1 MKAAQSGLAPLVALN
16 RRLALQLRHISPRFL
31 PFADAAGAHLPLGQM
46 LRLSLFQCSVG
57 MCLVLLTGTLNRV
70 MIVEM
75 GVAAWLVALM
85 VSLPIVFAPLRAFI
99 GFRSDTHRSAIGWR
113 RVPYL
118 WFGTLL
124 QVGGLEFM
132 PFALIVL
139 AGDAQGPAF
148 VGPLA
153 AAVAFLMVGAGLHT
167 TQTAGLAL
175 AADLADEDKQPRVVA
190 LLYVML
196 LAGMLL
202 SALIFA
208 WVLADYSPM
217 QLIRVVQ
224 GAAVATMVFNA
235 VALWKQEPRNPNRR
249 SAGVQPAFRPAWRSF
264 VAKPGARRFLWATA
278 LGTAAFNMQ
287 DILLEPYGAEV
298 LRLPVAHTTALTAFT
313 AMGMLIAFAWAAR
326 ELARGRQAI
335 RLAATGAVIGVFA
348 FAAVIFAGALGSA
361 DLFRAGASLIGLG
374 GGLFA
379 VGTLTTAMNLE
390 QGTYRGLALG
400 AWGAVQATAAGVA
413 IASGGALRDLLQEP
427 MLSGAWGE
435 ALQKTDM
442 PYSFVYHL
450 EIALLFATLVAL
462 GPVVRLLR
470 QSADRPARAT
480 GFGLAQLPG

>member
-1 MKAAQSGLAPLVALN
+1 MKPSNTAFAPLLALN

-31 PFADAAGAHLPLGQM
+31 PFADAASPRLPLGQM

-75 GVAAWLVALM
+75 GLAAWLVALM
-85 VSLPIVFAPLRAFI
+85 VSLPILFAPLRAFI

-139 AGDAQGPAF
+139 AGDAQGPAL
-148 VGPLA
+148 VGPIA
-153 AAVAFLMVGAGLHT
+153 AAAAFLMVGAGLHT

-196 LAGMLL
+196 LAGMML
-202 SALIFA
+202 SALVFA
-208 WVLADYSPM
+208 WLLADFSSL

-249 SAGVQPAFRPAWRSF
+249 ASGEQPAFRIAWSAF
-264 VAKPGARRFLWATA
+264 VARPGARRFLWATA
-278 LGTAAFNMQ
+278 MGTAAFNMQ
-287 DILLEPYGAEV
+287 DILLEPYGADV
-298 LRLPVAHTTALTAFT
+298 LQLPVAQTTALSAFT
-313 AMGMLIAFAWAAR
+313 AAGMLFAFAWAAR
-326 ELARGRQAI
+326 ELARGRHAI
-335 RLAATGAVIGVFA
+335 RLAAAGAVIGVFA

-361 DLFRAGASLIGLG
+361 ELFRAGAALIGLG

-390 QGTYRGLALG
+390 QGAYRGLALG

-413 IASGGALRDLLQEP
+413 IAAGGALRDLLQEP

-435 ALQKTDM
+435 ALQKPDM

-450 EIALLFATLVAL
+450 EIVLLFATLVAL
-462 GPVVRLLR
+462 GPVLRVLR
-470 QSADRPARAT
+470 QARPTESR